1 VHLVLCRSWR
11 SALFVVATALS
22 LAVVPPADAN
32 NKNKSGPK
40 AAPAK
45 PAPPPP
51 PPKPKPE
58 APKPKPEAPKPKPEA
73 PKPKPEAPKPKPEA
87 PKPKAADKND
97 KGDNKDKKSKVNDKD
112 KNDKGS
118 GKDKKNDKGKN
129 GKGNDKAKT
138 EIVTKKK
145 VAELKLATVEVP
157 KSAYPP
163 CYPDKPKD
171 GDLCTSGATSQEA
184 NVPGGKKI
192 TWSRNVERYEEARE
206 VVAIYRS
213 RKENLL
219 KNLANKKVGA
229 QQIIGKKDVKEA
241 LKNAN
246 FDELTKFV
254 AKEVATVKDKGV
266 AGGRANEIILL
277 DKNTGKVVGTI
288 PVENYKDGQ
297 DISGKASKLNEV
309 VKKTLADLTKS
320 TGDGKDLSVQQA
332 GKKKAT
338 EYVEVVGYT
347 FHASPIILD
356 LAGKGKPDLLARG
369 PWKLRPGRQ
378 LAAEG
383 LRLFDLD
390 GKGTANWEWV
400 GPGAGLL
407 VWDPEGTGR
416 VTSGK
421 QLFGNY
427 TWGETFKD
435 GYRALERLDSNGDGY
450 LRGSELAKLAIWVDA
465 DSDAVSDPGEVRPC
479 ADHGITSLTVR
490 AERDRFGNAHATQGF
505 VRDGNGPAIGAS
517 WDWISYGKSRPAEG
531 IYVWVGTRDEDN
543 VGGYFKLKDDAGVIV
558 GRSFPTFGPD
568 ASDNPDI
575 MVAVPLEGRVTGPG
589 SFRWTTPV
597 PEGSMVT
604 EVRFEDEGRHL
615 YGRTTIRTARA
626 TVIYPWQGRLIDGEP
641 IGQGLRYTRSVKE

>member
-1 VHLVLCRSWR
+1 MHREARRSWPV
-11 SALFVVATALS
+11 ALFALVTAVS
-22 LAVVPPADAN
+22 LAVVPPAHAK
-32 NKNKSGPK
+32 NKNKPGPK
-40 AAPAK
+40 PAAAK
-45 PAPPPP
+45 PAPPPPP

-73 PKPKPEAPKPKPEA
+73 PKPKP
-87 PKPKAADKND
+87 ADKKDKDAGKDKKDKDAGKDKKDKDAGKDKKD
-97 KGDNKDKKSKVNDKD
+97 KGNGKGKKGKDSGKDKKSK
-112 KNDKGS
+112 G
-118 GKDKKNDKGKN
+118 N
-129 GKGNDKAKT
+129 GKA
-138 EIVTKKK
+138 ELVTKKK
-145 VAELKLATVEVP
+145 VAELKLTSIKVP
-157 KSAYPP
+157 GSKYPP
-163 CYPDKPKD
+163 CYPAKPKD
-171 GDLCTSGATSQEA
+171 GDRCSGGATSTEA
-184 NVPGGKKI
+184 QVSGGKKI

-219 KNLANKKVGA
+219 KNLSNKTVGA
-229 QQIIGKKDVKEA
+229 QKVSGKKDVKEA
-241 LKNAN
+241 LKNA
-246 FDELTKFV
+246 DYGDVKKFV
-254 AKEVATVKDKGV
+254 AKEVSTVKDKGV
-266 AGGRANEIILL
+266 DGGRTNEIILL
-277 DKNTGKVVGTI
+277 DKNTGQVVGTVPI
-288 PVENYKDGQ
+288 KGFKNGQ
-297 DISGKASKLNEV
+297 DISGKASKLNEA

-320 TGDGKDLSVQQA
+320 TDEGKDLSVQLE
-332 GKKKAT
+332 GKKKST

-356 LAGKGKPDLLARG
+356 LAGRGKPDLLASG

-390 GKGTANWEWV
+390 GKGSANWEWV

-416 VTSGK
+416 ITSGK

-435 GYRALERLDSNGDGY
+435 GYRALERLDADADGY

-479 ADHGITSLTVR
+479 VDYGITSLTVR

-505 VRDGNGPAIGAS
+505 SRDGNGPAVGAS
-517 WDWISYGKSRPAEG
+517 WDWISYGKSRPTEG
-531 IYVWVGTRDEDN
+531 IYVWIGTREEDN
-543 VGGYFKLKDDAGVIV
+543 VGGYFKLKDDAGTLV

-568 ASDNPDI
+568 ASENPDI
-575 MVAVPLEGRVTGPG
+575 MVAVPIEGRVTGPG

-597 PEGSMVT
+597 PDGSMTT

-626 TVIYPWQGRLIDGEP
+626 TVSYPWQGRLIDGEP
-641 IGQGLRYTRSVKE
+641 IGQGLRFTRSVEE